1 MQLYHHTP
9 LLESQSLSLLLDKP
23 VYLKMEALQPSG
35 SFKNRGMARLC
46 THAAEQGAKGFV
58 ASSGGNAGLAV
69 AYAGRQ
75 LGLPV
80 KVFVPEGTR
89 PLVLE
94 KLRQESAEVVIFG
107 KVWDLTDRLARQTAE
122 ELGYVYI
129 SPFDHPLLWEGHA
142 SMIEE
147 VAQAGIKPG
156 AVLVSVGGGGM
167 LCGVLEGLHKVGWK
181 DVPVIAIE
189 TEGAASYHAALQAG
203 HPVTLDKI
211 DTVASSLGAKRV
223 AEEAVRWAKR
233 HTIHSCLVSDKQAV
247 NACLRFA
254 DDHRVLVEP
263 ACGATLALI
272 YDKASILV
280 SFSSVMAIVCGGNCV
295 SLSLLEKWKNQY
307 MGDNH
312 GKNCSINS

>member
-1 MQLYHHTP
+1 MNLYHQTP
-9 LLESQSLSLLLDKP
+9 LIESQSLSLHLGKP

-35 SFKNRGMARLC
+35 SFKNRGMSRLC
-46 THAAEQGAKGFV
+46 SQMAKEGAKGFV

-69 AYAGRQ
+69 AYAARR

-94 KLRQESAEVVIFG
+94 KLRQESAEVIIFG
-107 KVWDLTDRLARQTAE
+107 KVWDETDRMARQTAYD
-122 ELGYVYI
+122 LDYVYV

-142 SMIEE
+142 TMIEE
-147 VAQAGIKPG
+147 VAGAGLKPG

-167 LCGVLEGLHKVGWK
+167 LCGVVEGLRKVGWK
-181 DVPVIAIE
+181 DVPVIAVE

-203 HPVTLDKI
+203 RPVTLDKI
-211 DTVASSLGAKRV
+211 DSIATSLGAKRV
-223 AEEAVRWAKR
+223 ADQAVEWSKR
-233 HTIHSCLVSDKQAV
+233 HPIQSCLVSDKQAV

-254 DDHRVLVEP
+254 DDHRILVEP

-272 YDKASILV
+272 YDKIPILEP
-280 SFSSVMAIVCGGNCV
+280 FSSVLAIVCGGNGV
-295 SLSLLEKWKNQY
+295 SLSLLDAWKKKFDLQ
-307 MGDNH
+307 
-312 GKNCSINS
+312 

>member
-1 MQLYHHTP
+1 MQLYQHTP
-9 LLESQSLSLLLDKP
+9 LLESQSLSLHLGKP

-46 THAAEQGAKGFV
+46 SYSAQQGAKGFV

-69 AYAGRQ
+69 AYAGRL

-89 PLVLE
+89 PMVLE
-94 KLRQESAEVVIFG
+94 KLRQELAEVLIFG
-107 KVWDLTDRLARQTAE
+107 KVWDETDRMARQTAE
-122 ELGYVYI
+122 EIGYAYI
-129 SPFDHPLLWEGHA
+129 PPFDHPLLWEGHA

-147 VAQAGIKPG
+147 VAQSGIKPG

-181 DVPVIAIE
+181 NVPVVAVE

-211 DTVASSLGAKRV
+211 DTIASSLGAKRV
-223 AEEAVRWAKR
+223 AEEAVFWAKK

-247 NACLRFA
+247 SACLRFA
-254 DDHRVLVEP
+254 DDHRILVEP

-272 YDKASILV
+272 YDKASILE
-280 SFSSVMAIVCGGNCV
+280 SFSTVLAIVCGGNCV
-295 SLSLLEKWKNQY
+295 SLALLEQWKKQFFL
-307 MGDNH
+307 
-312 GKNCSINS
+312 

>member
-1 MQLYHHTP
+1 MHLYHKTP
-9 LLESQSLSLLLDKP
+9 LLESRNLSLHLGKP

-46 THAAEQGAKGFV
+46 RHAAQQGAKGFA

-69 AYAGRQ
+69 AYAGRL

-80 KVFVPEGTR
+80 KVFVPEGTQ
-89 PLVLE
+89 PTVLE
-94 KLRQESAEVVIFG
+94 KLRQEAAEIVIFG
-107 KVWDLTDRLARQTAE
+107 KVWDATDQMARKIAE
-122 ELGYVYI
+122 ELGYVYV

-142 SMIEE
+142 TMIQE
-147 VAQAGIKPG
+147 VAEAGVKPG

-167 LCGVLEGLHKVGWK
+167 LCGVVQGLHQVGWK
-181 DVPVIAIE
+181 DVPVVAVE
-189 TEGAASYHAALQAG
+189 TEGAASYHAALKAG

-211 DTVASSLGAKRV
+211 DTIASSLGAKRV
-223 AEEAVRWAKR
+223 AEQAVRWAAR
-233 HTIHSCLVSDKQAV
+233 HTIHSCLVTDRQAV

-272 YDKASILV
+272 YDKVSILEP
-280 SFSSVMAIVCGGNCV
+280 FSSVLAIVCGGNGVCR
-295 SLSLLEKWKNQY
+295 SLLDQWMKKYHLE
-307 MGDNH
+307 
-312 GKNCSINS
+312 